1 MIHCFV
7 KVKSRRNVG
16 MKEKKGRDNIIPFP
30 GLEARLIEK
39 GLDAIINK
47 SFREAVELL
56 IQAVEMNEEHYNAR
70 FGLIVALVELG
81 KYQEAKAH
89 CQSILNQGIGD
100 YLKTME
106 MYIMIL
112 VQLQE
117 YEEMEAT
124 IHALVEEGQIPVD
137 KIDHFESMLQFS
149 KRMSKEEMDFAITE
163 DDSANELALLS
174 KSTEEQLLII
184 SKIKEE
190 NVRKYIVEIKDYLQ
204 SPEGH
209 PFVKTMLLLLLKE
222 QEVQE
227 PCDVEK
233 FLKHKTVIPA
243 QLEDIQERV
252 FFTAIVKYLDDVLG
266 QENPSLCELALQLV
280 ERHHYLLFPME
291 PDDQL
296 EMWAAAFHIL
306 AEQYQGFSVDEE
318 EITELYD
325 SETANVLEAL
335 QVIQR
340 IEEIS
345 SI

>member
-1 MIHCFV
+1 
-7 KVKSRRNVG
+7 
-16 MKEKKGRDNIIPFP
+16 MKEKKGRDNIILFP
-30 GLEARLIEK
+30 GLEARLVEK
-39 GLDAIINK
+39 GLDAIVHKN
-47 SFREAVELL
+47 FREAAELL
-56 IQAVEMNEEHYNAR
+56 VQAVELNEEHYNAR

-81 KYQEAKAH
+81 KYREAKEH
-89 CQSILNQGIGD
+89 CQRILHQGIGD

-117 YEEMEAT
+117 YEEMEAI

-149 KRMSKEEMDFAITE
+149 KRMSKEEMNFSVMEE
-163 DDSANELALLS
+163 DSDHELALLS

-243 QLEDIQERV
+243 QLEDIQNRA
-252 FFTAIVKYLDDVLG
+252 FFAEIVKSLDDVLG
-266 QENPSLCELALQLV
+266 QENPSLCELALHLV

-291 PDDQL
+291 PDQQL
-296 EMWAAAFHIL
+296 EIWAAAFHIL
-306 AEQYQGFSVDEE
+306 AEQYQGFACDEG
-318 EITELYD
+318 EIAELYH
-325 SETANVLEAL
+325 SEIKNVLEAL

-345 SI
+345 SV